1 MNYVDPQAV
10 YLIFNFI
17 STAQLNFHV
26 SQCRHLTVF
35 HRRLAKLIES
45 LKN

>member
-17 STAQLNFHV
+17 STDQLNFHV
-26 SQCRHLTVF
+26 SQCRHLRVF
-35 HRRLAKLIES
+35 RRRLAKLIES